1 MCITMP
7 AMSEWV
13 GGFKKHFFNHLAL
26 YLCHLVRKIL
36 QEYPCK
42 TCTFLQGKDHLSCI
56 LQDLVK
62 CKTMVLSLQKC
73 TQVLQGY
80 SCKIFLTGQLSHM
93 QNYEHTY
100 YALEHFDVCNAWWS
114 KSYRKQGKIRWIKL
128 LWFLNLPWKFSCEFL
143 AIGK

>member
-1 MCITMP
+1 
-7 AMSEWV
+7 MSFLQIERHV
-13 GGFKKHFFNHLAL
+13 YYHASNVSVSGRFQETHFFNHLAL

-42 TCTFLQGKDHLSCI
+42 TCTFLQGKDHLSSI
-56 LQDLVK
+56 LQDLAK
-62 CKTMVLSLQKC
+62 CKTMVLSLQKS

-100 YALEHFDVCNAWWS
+100 HALEHFDVCNA
-114 KSYRKQGKIRWIKL
+114 
-128 LWFLNLPWKFSCEFL
+128 
-143 AIGK
+143 